1 MTANSDDGVPTAW
14 TAAIVVTSVTL
25 DKTELA
31 LTVGD
36 AAVQLKATV
45 APDNATDKTVT
56 WTSDKPAVAT
66 VDATGKVTAVA
77 GGEAIITAKAG
88 DKTATCKVTVKA
100 PAPASTPGVNAIDP
114 FGNGGDPVGS
124 GN

>member
-1 MTANSDDGVPTAW
+1 M
-14 TAAIVVTSVTL
+14 
-25 DKTELA
+25 
-31 LTVGD
+31 
-36 AAVQLKATV
+36 

-77 GGEAIITAKAG
+77 EGEATITAKAG

-100 PAPASTPGVNAIDP
+100 AAPAPGMNAIDP
-114 FGNGGDPVGS
+114 FGKGDDPFGGS
-124 GN
+124 N

>member
-1 MTANSDDGVPTAW
+1 MSG
-14 TAAIVVTSVTL
+14 ITL

-31 LTVGD
+31 LIVGD

-56 WTSDKPAVAT
+56 WSIDKTSVAT

-77 GGEAIITAKAG
+77 EGEATITAKAG
-88 DKTATCKVTVKA
+88 DKTATCKVSVKVA
-100 PAPASTPGVNAIDP
+100 AIDKP
-114 FGNGGDPVGS
+114 SGYVAGGDPTK
-124 GN
+124 